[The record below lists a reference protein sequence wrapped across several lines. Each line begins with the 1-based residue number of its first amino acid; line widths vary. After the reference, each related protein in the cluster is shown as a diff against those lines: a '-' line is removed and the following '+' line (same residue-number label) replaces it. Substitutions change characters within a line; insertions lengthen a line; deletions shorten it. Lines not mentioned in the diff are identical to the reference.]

1 MNESFSSTIKCQAC
15 GSDNPAGM
23 RFCGMCGSLLE
34 KRAPIVPAKANQSAK
49 PSPVFVLR
57 YGRKNELRQMIELW
71 KGEYVIGRLA
81 GCHIQLDDPLVS
93 RHHANLAVGQDAVW
107 IMDLEST
114 NGTRINKVKLTPNQ
128 RYRLQPGDVFEIT
141 SYVFELNL
149 APGSL
154 PPTPPPA
161 SRKEAAPAFTEL
173 AMPAEEEGRDSSLAP
188 TSRPAGVLKPP
199 HPAPDSGAK
208 DTSEKPKIEGE
219 EESGSLVCSLCQG
232 GNPMDAVICIY
243 CGAVVKPD
251 GIDCPACGLHSP
263 AGDLFCERC
272 GEKFSASLT

>member
-1 MNESFSSTIKCQAC
+1 MNESFSPTLKCQAC
-15 GSDNPAGM
+15 GFDNPAGM

-34 KRAPIVPAKANQSAK
+34 KRPQIVMAKVSQSGK
-49 PSPVFVLR
+49 PSPLFVLR
-57 YGRKNELRQMIELW
+57 YGRKNEPWQMIELW

-114 NGTRINKVKLTPNQ
+114 NGTCINKVKLTPNQ

-141 SYVFELNL
+141 NYVFELNL

-154 PPTPPPA
+154 PPTLPPA
-161 SRKEAAPAFTEL
+161 SRKEVVQAFTEL
-173 AMPAEEEGRDSSLAP
+173 AMPVENEIRDSSLAP
-188 TSRPAGVLKPP
+188 TSRPAAASKPNP
-199 HPAPDSGAK
+199 ILPELSDK
-208 DTSEKPKIEGE
+208 VTSEKPKIGGE
-219 EESGSLVCSLCQG
+219 HEQHWRICPLCQG
-232 GNPMDAVICIY
+232 ENTADALICIY
-243 CGAVVKPD
+243 CSAMIIPD
-251 GIDCPACGLHSP
+251 GIDCPSCGFHNP

-272 GEKFSASLT
+272 GEKFSDSLA